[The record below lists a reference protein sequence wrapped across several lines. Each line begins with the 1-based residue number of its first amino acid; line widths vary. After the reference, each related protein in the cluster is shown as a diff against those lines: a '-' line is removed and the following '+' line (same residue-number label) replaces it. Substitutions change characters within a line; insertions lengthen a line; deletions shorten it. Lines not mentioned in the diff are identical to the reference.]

1 MITNLSQSRIK
12 VSAEELDAFCSRW
25 KIQELSLF
33 GSVIRDDFRPDSD
46 VDVLVSFAE
55 DAKKSFSGWMDMI
68 DELEAIFGRKID
80 LVDRKQMDKPTANPF
95 RRQAILRNNSNAQ
108 ALAPK
113 ERDLAHLWDMREACR
128 MIQDMTSSL
137 HLESFLND
145 EQILCATQFELE
157 RIGMSAQK
165 VSDSLKHE
173 HPEIAWEKLANLVWL
188 TSYQRRI
195 DCGEIEP
202 ERLWAVIN
210 ELIPEL
216 PSNLEML
223 LRSKT

>member
-1 MITNLSQSRIK
+1 MITNLSQSRLK
-12 VSAEELDAFCSRW
+12 VSAEKLEAFCSRW
-25 KIQELSLF
+25 NILELSLF

-46 VDVLVSFAE
+46 VDILVSFAE
-55 DAKKSFSGWMDMI
+55 DAKKSFSGWMKMI

-80 LVDRKQMDKPTANPF
+80 LVDGKLLDKPTANPF
-95 RRQAILRNNSNAQ
+95 RRQAILKDISYSQ
-108 ALAPK
+108 PL
-113 ERDLAHLWDMREACR
+113 EDRDLAHLWDMQEACR

-137 HLESFLND
+137 QLESFLKD

-188 TSYQRRI
+188 TSYKRRI
-195 DCGEIEP
+195 EYGEIDP
-202 ERLWAVIN
+202 EHLWIAVQ
-210 ELIPEL
+210 ELIGNFHCTYAEA
-216 PSNLEML
+216 
-223 LRSKT
+223 LRQL